1 MKKIIAFILMFFM
14 TLSLIG
20 CGGETP
26 EVPDDPEDKPTEEVK
41 PSEIKVSG
49 EKAEINV
56 GEEFD
61 LTIEVLPTDAKD
73 KTVSVTASP
82 SGIVDIKNNKTVKG
96 LKAGEVTITVSAVAA
111 PTVKKE
117 IKLTVKEVVAEPTL
131 ELTTKNGEVYLG
143 ETLNI
148 ESFVKYANTNPGMK
162 VTYTSLNEEVATV
175 DANGVIT
182 GKATGT
188 AKIEVALTDSTL
200 KLEFTVT
207 VKENTLEIVG
217 ENKTVAGSTIQLTLK
232 VNGKEVAAS
241 WNSEETKVATVDA
254 NGLVTTITSG
264 SVVISATYNG
274 STVKTTITVES
285 NSVIPTALNVASDAP
300 STIYIDTP
308 VKLSHTVEPANASS
322 DVKYKSSNEKIATV
336 DENGNVTFLKGGS
349 VVITVTSK
357 LSSKVNASI
366 TLEPVNY
373 IDPIKFFQDY
383 NVGTVSQ
390 QYISHISYNIDP
402 YTVSLLSGTIS
413 YFYFEDLE
421 IIDTYKVTGKPG
433 TLRKQTLYITVHDT
447 ADGADASGVG
457 KGTALWN
464 QQSTDSSWHF
474 SIGNDGIWAGVNER
488 EVAWHAGDGTSTELT
503 WTDTGILATTNEPA
517 KVTISED
524 GYWELNG
531 VKSELKAPEVPIQHY
546 DGGWKTTGYRTA
558 KTSDL
563 PYTGINTRIGS
574 NGNYQIGSVW
584 WSQSYQTLSNR
595 GGNLNSIGMETAMN
609 ESANLEDVWHKTAKL
624 CGDLV
629 TRFNLPYG
637 VKAIKQHNTFSGKD
651 CPATMRAAGRWE
663 YFIQMCEAEWKARKY
678 LQGFDFELI
687 CNSPLVNEKGQ
698 VIKFPETDTV
708 VEYSVR
714 ITNSAIGYDQTVN
727 LQVTVPAAIK
737 K

>member
-1 MKKIIAFILMFFM
+1 MKKIFTFIMMFVM

-26 EVPDDPEDKPTEEVK
+26 ELPDDPEDKPTEEVK

-61 LTIEVLPTDAKD
+61 LTIEVLPTDAKN
-73 KTVSVTASP
+73 KNVSVSANP
-82 SGIVDIKNNKTVKG
+82 SGIVEIVDNKTVKG
-96 LKAGEVTITVSAVAA
+96 LKGGEVTITVSAVADS
-111 PTVKKE
+111 TVKKE

-131 ELTTKNGEVYLG
+131 ELTTNNGEVYLG

-148 ESFVKYANTNPGMK
+148 ESYVKYANTNPGMK

-182 GKATGT
+182 GKTAGT
-188 AKIEVALTDSTL
+188 AKIEVALTDTAL
-200 KLEFTVT
+200 KVEFTVT
-207 VKENTLEIVG
+207 IKENTLEIVG
-217 ENKTVAGSTIQLTLK
+217 ENKTVAGNTVQLTLK

-274 STVKTTITVES
+274 NTVKTTITVES
-285 NSVIPTALNVASDAP
+285 NSVKPTALNVTSDAP

-308 VKLSHTVEPANASS
+308 VKLSHKVEPANASS

-336 DENGNVTFLKGGS
+336 DENGNVTFLKGGE

-357 LSSKVNASI
+357 LSSKVTASI

-373 IDPIKFFQDY
+373 IDPIKFFQDV

-390 QYISHISYNIDP
+390 QFVTHISYNVSP
-402 YTVSLLSGTIS
+402 YTVSLLAGTIS
-413 YFYFEDLE
+413 YFYFEDLV
-421 IIDTYKVTGKPG
+421 INTSKPVTGKPG

-447 ADGADASGVG
+447 ADGSDSSGTG
-457 KGTALWN
+457 NGTAGWN

-474 SIGNDGIWAGVNER
+474 SIGNDAIWAGVNER
-488 EVAWHAGDGTSTELT
+488 EVAWHAGDGTSVELT
-503 WTDTGILATTNEPA
+503 WTDTGVKATTDEPA
-517 KVTISED
+517 VVTISD
-524 GYWELNG
+524 DNYWVING
-531 VKSELKAPEVPIQHY
+531 VKSELKQTVKKS
-546 DGGWKTTGYRTA
+546 DGTYPTTA
-558 KTSDL
+558 DL

-584 WSQSYQTLSNR
+584 WSNTYKTLANR
-595 GGNLNSIGMETAMN
+595 GGNLNSIGMETAIN

-624 CGDLV
+624 CGDLI

-637 VKAIKQHNTFSGKD
+637 VHAVKQHNTFSGKD
-651 CPATMRAAGRWE
+651 CPGTMRAAGRWE
-663 YFIQMCEAEWKARKY
+663 YFLEMCEAEWKARKY

-687 CNSPLVNEKGQ
+687 CDSELINEKGQ

-727 LQVTVPAAIK
+727 LKVTVPAAIK